1 MALNQASNPPY
12 IDLPNAT
19 DYHDGLS
26 GDVKAKIWSELVKRD
41 AREKNIFRDFKGNE
55 GSGKPISTKS
65 DLSAGGA
72 DTVTFTTTTPIRGL
86 GVIGESQLKGNTD
99 KLRFAGFNVN
109 VDLIRHAVSY
119 TQVLKL
125 LRFTGKTLDQ
135 LSAEL
140 MSEWAARKEQD
151 DCMISLRNTALDQG
165 QDGAGANVY
174 QLGGNNLL
182 GSTSTGSNSDVLT
195 TDELETTK
203 QHLMSQGAVPM
214 QVDSDLSG
222 ADIPQYLFFAPDT
235 FARPLR
241 EDSTYLDALKYSKE
255 RGNDNPQFKGSYPTW
270 DNNMIHVHNIQVDT
284 ADGRQGSPL
293 APRAYLGNTSDS
305 STGDAGLD
313 ITTSS
318 VTLKGGGSAYSA
330 GSLDYFANFTGYD
343 WNFTTADVGATP
355 ASHVTNQ
362 DHHVTVY
369 DLNTH
374 DYGVYQ
380 YTRSGITANEITASQ
395 VTSGNAA
402 GGTPGS
408 DLGQGSLIYQSDS
421 AGVPVQFGLHMGANA
436 LYYAT
441 GAIENEP
448 IFHYDDFA
456 TAGNQAHLTATGIQ
470 TVRGLRPYQDSI
482 GRLPNYILVVGAA
495 KIAGVKL

>member
-1 MALNQASNPPY
+1 MALTQASNPPY
-12 IDLPNAT
+12 LDLPNAT

-55 GSGKPISTKS
+55 GSGKPISHKS

-151 DCMISLRNTALDQG
+151 DCMVSLRNTALDQG
-165 QDGAGANVY
+165 ANGSGVNVY
-174 QLGGNNLL
+174 QLGGKNFLAA
-182 GSTSTGSNSDVLT
+182 TSTGSNSDVLT

-241 EDSTYLDALKYSKE
+241 EDTTYLDALKYSKE

-284 ADGRQGSPL
+284 AEGRQGSPL
-293 APRAYLGNTSDS
+293 APRAYLGNNTDLDGGGAGTDVGLLFSDS
-305 STGDAGLD
+305 SPT
-313 ITTSS
+313 IN
-318 VTLKGGGSAYSA
+318 GGGTAYA
-330 GSLDYFANFTGYD
+330 GGSLDYFANFTGFD
-343 WNFTTADVGATP
+343 WNFTSADVGATP
-355 ASHVTNQ
+355 ATHVTNQ
-362 DHHVTVY
+362 EHHVTVY

-374 DYGVYQ
+374 DYGVYS
-380 YTRSGITANEITASQ
+380 YNRGDITASQ
-395 VTSGNAA
+395 ISGTQVKTGNGN
-402 GGTPGS
+402 GGSAVGTGC
-408 DLGQGSLIYQSDS
+408 GQGSLIYQSDS
-421 AGVPVQFGLHMGANA
+421 EGVPIQFALHMGGNA

-448 IFHYDDFA
+448 IYHYDDFA
-456 TAGNQAHLTATGIQ
+456 TAETKRT
-470 TVRGLRPYQDSI
+470 
-482 GRLPNYILVVGAA
+482 
-495 KIAGVKL
+495 